1 VSGPRTGPAAA
12 AVASEPPGALPPPQR
27 DTSTTKRRTAIIALA
42 AVYITWGSTY
52 LGIAYAIRTIP
63 IFLMG
68 AMRFALAGL
77 VFVGIALARG
87 DPRPTRQE
95 LRSAAIAGVLLL
107 AISNAAVIWAE
118 TRVASGTTSLL
129 VTTPLWLVLME
140 WMRGR
145 RPTRG
150 VLVGLALGAIGIAIL
165 VGPGELA
172 GTGQVDRVAAGVLLL
187 SSMVWAIGSL
197 YTRYA
202 PLPQSPL
209 MATGLE
215 MVSGSAVLFVVA
227 TGTGEVGHFTFA
239 HVSTVSWL
247 GFGYLIV
254 FGSWVGFTSY
264 IWLMR
269 NVPIEH
275 AATYAFVNPVIAV
288 ILGWAVA
295 GEPFFARTAVAAVFI
310 VAAVAS
316 ITLRDARP
324 LKRPRE

>member
-1 VSGPRTGPAAA
+1 MVIPEAPPAPTPAHRARATAA
-12 AVASEPPGALPPPQR
+12 Q
-27 DTSTTKRRTAIIALA
+27 RTALIAFA

-68 AMRFALAGL
+68 AMRFAIAGL
-77 VFVGIALARG
+77 VFVGIAVARG
-87 DPRPTRQE
+87 DPRPTRRE
-95 LRSAAIAGVLLL
+95 FRSAAIAGVLLL
-107 AISNAAVIWAE
+107 AISNASVIWAE
-118 TRVASGTTSLL
+118 TRVPSGTTSLL

-140 WMRGR
+140 WARGR

-150 VLVGLALGAIGIAIL
+150 VIGGLILGAVGIAIL

-172 GTGQVDRVAAGVLLL
+172 GTGQVDTVAACVLLL
-187 SSMVWAIGSL
+187 SSVVWATGSL

-202 PLPQSPL
+202 PLPDSPL

-215 MVSGSAVLFVVA
+215 MVCGSAVLFVVA
-227 TGTGEVGHFTFA
+227 GVTGEFGQFAFA
-239 HVSTVSWL
+239 HVSTASWL

-254 FGSWVGFTSY
+254 FGSWVGFTAY

-295 GEPFFARTAVAAVFI
+295 GEPFYARTAVAAVFI
-310 VAAVAS
+310 VGAVAS
-316 ITLRDARP
+316 ITLLGTPRASAR
-324 LKRPRE
+324 

>member
-1 VSGPRTGPAAA
+1 VAVVSEAATAPLSQERTTTVPA
-12 AVASEPPGALPPPQR
+12 
-27 DTSTTKRRTAIIALA
+27 RRTALIAFA

-63 IFLMG
+63 VFLMG
-68 AMRFALAGL
+68 AMRFAIAGL

-87 DPRPTRQE
+87 DPRPTRRE
-95 LRSAAIAGVLLL
+95 VRSAAIAGILLL
-107 AISNAAVIWAE
+107 AISNASVIWAE
-118 TRVASGTTSLL
+118 TRIASGTTSLL

-140 WMRGR
+140 WARGR

-150 VLVGLALGAIGIAIL
+150 VLAGLALGAIGIAIL

-172 GTGQVDRVAAGVLLL
+172 GTGQVDPVGAGVLLL
-187 SSMVWAIGSL
+187 SSVVWAIGSL

-227 TGTGEVGHFTFA
+227 GVTGEIGHFTFA
-239 HVSTVSWL
+239 QVSTVSWL

-254 FGSWVGFTSY
+254 FGSWVGFTAY

-316 ITLRDARP
+316 ITLLGARAT
-324 LKRPRE
+324 RPGQ

>member
-1 VSGPRTGPAAA
+1 
-12 AVASEPPGALPPPQR
+12 
-27 DTSTTKRRTAIIALA
+27 
-42 AVYITWGSTY
+42 
-52 LGIAYAIRTIP
+52 
-63 IFLMG
+63 MG
-68 AMRFALAGL
+68 AMRFGVAGL
-77 VFVGIALARG
+77 VFVAIALARG
-87 DPRPTRQE
+87 DPRPTRRE
-95 LRSAAIAGVLLL
+95 VRSAAIAGVLLL
-107 AISNAAVIWAE
+107 AISNAAVVWAE

-150 VLVGLALGAIGIAIL
+150 VIAGLALGAIGIAIL
-165 VGPGELA
+165 VGPGELV
-172 GTGQVDRVAAGVLLL
+172 GTGQVDTFGACVLLL
-187 SSMVWAIGSL
+187 SSIVWATGSL

-202 PLPQSPL
+202 RLPQSPL

-227 TGTGEVGHFTFA
+227 GATGELGPFTFGQ
-239 HVSTVSWL
+239 VSTVSWL

-295 GEPFFARTAVAAVFI
+295 GEPVFARTAVAAVFI
-310 VAAVAS
+310 VGAVAS
-316 ITLRDARP
+316 ITLKGQRA
-324 LKRPRE
+324 